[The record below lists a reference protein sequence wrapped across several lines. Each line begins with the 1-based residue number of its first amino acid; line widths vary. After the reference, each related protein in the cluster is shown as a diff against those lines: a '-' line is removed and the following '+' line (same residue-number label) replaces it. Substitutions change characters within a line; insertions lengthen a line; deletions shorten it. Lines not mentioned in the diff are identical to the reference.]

1 MTEPRDTTKPKT
13 LGRAIDEMISAL
25 SDLNDAERLNAI
37 QTVSRHFKLAA
48 ESPASPPPGEGDASV
63 ATEGKTVTT
72 RVTDIRALKEEK
84 RPSTANE
91 MAAVV
96 AYYLQELAPPEE
108 RKREVDVQDVVE
120 YFKQAGF
127 PLPSATKQI
136 LHNAKAAGYFKAVGG
151 GKFTLN
157 PVGYNLV
164 AHNLPRAEKPLGAR
178 RQAKKTATRKQT
190 SKRKKQ

>member
-1 MTEPRDTTKPKT
+1 MSAPGGTFKPIT

-48 ESPASPPPGEGDASV
+48 EAPVPPPSRQGGESV

-72 RVTDIRALKEEK
+72 RVTDIRAFKEAK
-84 RPSTANE
+84 QPSTANE

-96 AYYLQELAPPEE
+96 AYYLQELAPSEQQ
-108 RKREVDVQDVVE
+108 KREVGVQDVVE

-127 PLPSATKQI
+127 PLPTATKQI
-136 LHNAKAAGYFKAVGG
+136 LHNAKAAGYFRATGG

-164 AHNLPRAEKPLGAR
+164 AHNLPRGEKTLGVR
-178 RQAKKTATRKQT
+178 RQVKKTARRATG
-190 SKRKKQ
+190 KRQGK

>member
-1 MTEPRDTTKPKT
+1 MTEPGGATKPKT

-37 QTVSRHFKLAA
+37 QTVSRHFNLAA
-48 ESPASPPPGEGDASV
+48 ESPVSLPSREGSES
-63 ATEGKTVTT
+63 ATPEGKTVTT
-72 RVTDIRALKEEK
+72 KVIDIRAFKEEK

-164 AHNLPRAEKPLGAR
+164 AHNLPRGEKPAAVR
-178 RQAKKTATRKQT
+178 RPAKKSAAQRAKKPR
-190 SKRKKQ
+190 SK